1 MKNHFTWILP
11 ALAGAFLIEVWYA
24 VIIFGQQPAV
34 ILPAPHRILMA
45 MFEERD
51 LLFPAACR
59 TGLSAVVGF
68 IAAVGGGVL
77 LAVILA
83 SSRVL
88 KRSIY
93 PWILVMQMIPV
104 IVLIP
109 VFVIWFG
116 EGMPSITAI
125 TFMISFFPVTANTKL
140 GLVST
145 DKELLELFRMWNAT
159 RMQEILHLRIPYALP
174 QCLTGMKIAGTL
186 APIGA
191 ITGDALAGAVS
202 TYPGLGFLVQTYR
215 AQLYTE
221 AIFAVALVGCI
232 LGFMFVGAVNLLS
245 WYLLR
250 YWHESYLPEQHQIP
264 ARRP

>member
-1 MKNHFTWILP
+1 MP
-11 ALAGAFLIEVWYA
+11 ALAGIFIIEVWYA
-24 VIIFGQQPAV
+24 IIIFGHQPAV

-51 LLFPAACR
+51 LLFPAAFR
-59 TGLSAVVGF
+59 TGLSALVGF

-83 SSRVL
+83 SSSAL
-88 KRSIY
+88 KRSFY
-93 PWILVMQMIPV
+93 PWVLVMQMIPV

-125 TFMISFFPVTANTKL
+125 TFMISFFPVTANTTL

-159 RMQEILHLRIPYALP
+159 RMQEFLHLRVPYAFP
-174 QCLTGMKIAGTL
+174 HFLTGMKIAGTL

-191 ITGDALAGAVS
+191 ITGDMLAGAVS
-202 TYPGLGFLVQTYR
+202 TYSGLGFLVQTFR

-232 LGFMFVGAVNLLS
+232 LGFLFVGAVNLLS

-250 YWHESYLPEQHQIP
+250 YWHESYLPAQP
-264 ARRP
+264 PKPDRRP